1 MKTRSIIIALLA
13 AVLIIPAGRAIAA
26 EAKIGYVD
34 LQKALLEVEEGKTAK
49 SSLQVYFEE
58 KQKMLDAESTRLQ
71 QAKDDL
77 EKQAMAISPEV
88 YKQKETDLQKQL
100 IEAQKLYYNLQMELK
115 QKEQDAVA
123 PILDKMQVILKDVAE
138 KEGYDLILDKNSSGI
153 VYAPMKYDLTA
164 QLIRLYDER
173 FGKKGAKK

>member
-1 MKTRSIIIALLA
+1 MKARSIIIVLIMAALL
-13 AVLIIPAGRAIAA
+13 IPSVRAFAA

-34 LQKALLEVEEGKTAK
+34 LQKALLEVEEGKKAK
-49 SSLQVYFEE
+49 GNLQVYFEE

-77 EKQAMAISPEV
+77 EKQAMAIAPDI
-88 YKQKETDLQKQL
+88 YKQKENDLQKQL
-100 IEAQKLYYNLQMELK
+100 VEAQKLYYNLQMELK
-115 QKEQDAVA
+115 QKEQEAVA

-164 QLIRLYDER
+164 QLIRIYDER
-173 FGKKGAKK
+173 FGKKGGSK

>member
-1 MKTRSIIIALLA
+1 
-13 AVLIIPAGRAIAA
+13 
-26 EAKIGYVD
+26 
-34 LQKALLEVEEGKTAK
+34 
-49 SSLQVYFEE
+49 
-58 KQKMLDAESTRLQ
+58 
-71 QAKDDL
+71 
-77 EKQAMAISPEV
+77 
-88 YKQKETDLQKQL
+88 
-100 IEAQKLYYNLQMELK
+100 MELK